1 MTFHEVYQQ
10 YYSRAYRFVKSYVR
24 DTVATEDIVSESMVA
39 LWQQYDE
46 SRSASQLPFLYTIL
60 RNKSLDYLKSQRR
73 HPSVSDIDDWRS
85 GDLELRIR
93 TLSESPEQIIF
104 SDELRRL
111 VDEALAGMPERTAEI
126 FRLCRDEGKT
136 YQEIAVIYGISTKGV
151 EYHMSQALKA
161 LKAALADYLPLFAF
175 FVFFD

>member
-24 DTVATEDIVSESMVA
+24 DAVATEDIVSESMVT

-46 SRSASQLPFLYTIL
+46 SRGASQLPFLYTIL
-60 RNKSLDYLKSQRR
+60 RNRSLDYLKSQRR
-73 HPSVSDIDDWRS
+73 HSSVSDMDDWRS

-111 VDEALAGMPERTAEI
+111 VDEALAAMPERTAEI

-136 YQEIAVIYGISTKGV
+136 YHEVAVIYGISVKGV
-151 EYHMSQALKA
+151 EYHMSQALKSLKSA
-161 LKAALADYLPLFAF
+161 LSDYLPVLCLFAL
-175 FVFFD
+175 FD

>member
-24 DTVATEDIVSESMVA
+24 DAVATEDIVSESMVA

-46 SRSASQLPFLYTIL
+46 NRSPSQLPFLYAIL
-60 RNKSLDYLKSQRR
+60 RNRSLDYLKSQRR
-73 HPSVSDIDDWRS
+73 RSNVAVLDDWRA

-93 TLSESPEQIIF
+93 TLSESPEQMIF

-111 VDEALAGMPERTAEI
+111 VDEALAAMPERTAEI

-136 YQEIAVIYGISTKGV
+136 YQEVALIYGISTKGV
-151 EYHMSQALKA
+151 EYHMSQALKT
-161 LKAALADYLPLFAF
+161 LKAALSDYLPLFAF
-175 FVFFD
+175 FALFD

>member
-24 DTVATEDIVSESMVA
+24 DAVATEDIVSESMVA

-46 SRSASQLPFLYTIL
+46 SRGASQLPFLYTIL
-60 RNKSLDYLKSQRR
+60 RNRSLDYLKSQRR
-73 HPSVSDIDDWRS
+73 HSSVSDMDDWRS

-111 VDEALAGMPERTAEI
+111 VDEALAAMPERTAEI
-126 FRLCRDEGKT
+126 FRLCRDDGKT
-136 YQEIAVIYGISTKGV
+136 YQEVASIFGISTKGV
-151 EYHMSQALKA
+151 EYHMSQALKT
-161 LKAALADYLPLFAF
+161 LKASLSDYLPLFAF
-175 FVFFD
+175 FAILD

>member
-10 YYSRAYRFVKSYVR
+10 YYSRAYKFVKSYVR
-24 DTVATEDIVSESMVA
+24 DAVATEDIVSESMVL

-46 SRSASQLPFLYTIL
+46 NRSASQLPFLYTIL
-60 RNKSLDYLKSQRR
+60 RNKSLDFLKSQRR
-73 HPSVSDIDDWRS
+73 HSNVSDMDDWRS

-93 TLSESPEQIIF
+93 TLSESPEQMIF

-111 VDEALAGMPERTAEI
+111 VDDALAAMPERTAEI

-136 YQEIAVIYGISTKGV
+136 YQEVAAIFGISAKGV
-151 EYHMSQALKA
+151 EYHMSQALKTLKSA
-161 LKAALADYLPLFAF
+161 LSDYLPLFAF
-175 FVFFD
+175 FILFD